1 MIAYLYHFAILQL
14 KFSYDVIFK
23 HSRFGPPNYQ
33 NVSKM
38 AKGPKYKQKWSQNV
52 SNQNVSI
59 LAPKYQNVSI

>member
-1 MIAYLYHFAILQL
+1 MTFLTLYVLGYIPKCKYF
-14 KFSYDVIFK
+14 IFK

-38 AKGPKYKQKWSQNV
+38 AKGPKCKQKWSQNV